1 MATWKN
7 VRSSP
12 SVRPSSSTRTP
23 STLTAPCAVQ
33 ACQYNKQC
41 HGCESL
47 VQKHSRLDMRCK
59 DRNTQWH
66 AVNSQD
72 MITFW
77 SLSADSVEK
86 EAVLCHEHYLKY
98 HTLTSLMLTVKTG
111 TVEEEIQA
119 VEEIG
124 LLCQWISEN
133 RTKILLLGGFEQ
145 LLKLMKTQNDDL
157 RERCIYALKNLSKGE
172 THLSVET
179 ISSAVQQLLPYL
191 SENSNFMRT
200 HAAAVLWHFALS
212 PTAEHL
218 LQTKAV
224 IDEVLACFM
233 RCNIEDETSLFCL
246 GILWAISTEF
256 TLHSQ
261 VIQDPFLAKILT
273 VLQGPSSKLQHNA
286 IGLACNLLRSDALKS
301 MPNRWNAF
309 LAQCRL
315 LSMQD
320 TLKEQYRTLLGRTV
334 ESVKDEIVTDH

>member
-1 MATWKN
+1 MATLKN
-7 VRSSP
+7 ARSSP
-12 SVRPSSSTRTP
+12 SVRASPSTRTA

-47 VQKHSRLDMRCK
+47 VQKHSRLDLRCK

-66 AVNSQD
+66 PVNSQD
-72 MITFW
+72 MIVFW
-77 SLSADSVEK
+77 SLASDSVEK
-86 EAVLCHEHYLKY
+86 EAVLCHEHYLKF
-98 HTLTSLMLTVKTG
+98 HTLTSLMTTVQTG
-111 TVEEEIQA
+111 TVQEQTQA

-133 RTKILLLGGFEQ
+133 RAKILLLGGFEK
-145 LLKLMKTQNDDL
+145 LLNLMKTQNEDL

-172 THLSVET
+172 THLSVVIIT
-179 ISSAVQQLLPYL
+179 GAVQQLLPYL
-191 SENSNFMRT
+191 SANSNFMRA

-218 LQTKAV
+218 LQTKTV

-233 RCNIEDETSLFCL
+233 RCNAEDETSLFCL
-246 GILWAISTEF
+246 GILWAVSTEF

-261 VIQDPFLAKILT
+261 LIRDPFLASIFNI
-273 VLQGPSSKLQHNA
+273 LQGPSSKLQHNA

-301 MPNRWNAF
+301 IPNRWNEF
-309 LAQCRL
+309 LAQCRS

-320 TLKEQYRTLLGRTV
+320 TLKQQYRTLLGRTV
-334 ESVKDEIVTDH
+334 ESVKDDIVTEH